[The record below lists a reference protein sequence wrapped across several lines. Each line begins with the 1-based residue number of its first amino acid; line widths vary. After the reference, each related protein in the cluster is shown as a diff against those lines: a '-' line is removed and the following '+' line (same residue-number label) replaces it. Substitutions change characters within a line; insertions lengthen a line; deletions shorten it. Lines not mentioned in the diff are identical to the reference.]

1 MLTTERHASQAVGV
15 EKPGYRKARGRGG
28 VKAAID
34 GNSEMGGDLG
44 GWGGAWRELL
54 PAAEASSPRGPEAG
68 AGPRRGGGD
77 TTHPGRTAR
86 IARVRV

>member
-34 GNSEMGGDLG
+34 GNSEVGGDLG
-44 GWGGAWRELL
+44 GWGGAWRESCLQL
-54 PAAEASSPRGPEAG
+54 KPPAHGDRKRGRAGGGG
-68 AGPRRGGGD
+68 AGTPHSLGG
-77 TTHPGRTAR
+77 PL
-86 IARVRV
+86 